1 MVLVGEGGWKE
12 GRELLRAAGI
22 ACERSRGGKLIYS
35 IARAFV

>member
-22 ACERSRGGKLIYS
+22 AYAEEQRWETDFQYC
-35 IARAFV
+35 